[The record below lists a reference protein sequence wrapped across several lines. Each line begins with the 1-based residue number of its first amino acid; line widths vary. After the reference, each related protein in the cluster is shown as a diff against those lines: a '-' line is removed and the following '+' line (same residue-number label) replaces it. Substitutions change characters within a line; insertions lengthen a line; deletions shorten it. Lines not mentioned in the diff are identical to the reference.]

1 LMKRHSSK
9 GAKGMLRAANRKS
22 MRSARRTRRDS
33 RRTGVVAFSAV
44 FSIAAV
50 VMGSVTPIDPSQVT
64 APSVPTRSDQVGQYS
79 VGQTGAASYSVAF
92 ALPPSV
98 GPAPSLGLSYS
109 SAGAA
114 RGGIAAGWDIQ
125 GTSSIRADMGRTTP
139 DGALQYTAYL
149 NGAAFELVPAL
160 GDIVGQTGGQNN
172 TAYRPRVDTGDFTRF
187 EKSPGGWRA
196 TTKSG
201 LVYTFGGS
209 FV

>member
-1 LMKRHSSK
+1 
-9 GAKGMLRAANRKS
+9 
-22 MRSARRTRRDS
+22 
-33 RRTGVVAFSAV
+33 
-44 FSIAAV
+44 
-50 VMGSVTPIDPSQVT
+50 
-64 APSVPTRSDQVGQYS
+64 
-79 VGQTGAASYSVAF
+79 SVAF

-160 GDIVGQTGGQNN
+160 GDIVGPTGGQNN

-209 FV
+209 FVAGGVGAVIGEEYFLANVTDRFSNAMAYFYQPVYYPE